1 MRLANY
7 EFAESLDKKEWLNS
21 MQMKVGLSYFGGK
34 SVIGKYIFNNIFNLS
49 VEMKKRGRKPEIF
62 IDAFTGGGKMGLS
75 VPYGW
80 YDTIVMN
87 DINYGVYSY
96 YKCCQSDD
104 YIALIYMI
112 EKIGELMSR
121 DLFHVAAYLRNF
133 GINVDKWDDGKD
145 FVTEDEVLDPLV
157 AAALTYW
164 VTVGAF
170 NGMTA
175 PDSTSYK
182 LTKEIGEGDNKQ
194 DDKSLEQENI
204 KKVIKRAYKNIPKIH
219 EQLNKQHYIIENLD
233 YRELIKKYNG
243 MDWHDCDWMSKER
256 FKDFLQERNELD
268 EKIFDEQY
276 EEFSKEHTH
285 KNLEYANK
293 NKLWYFDPPYHPW
306 CLYAGENAP
315 YADTFSAKLAN
326 EMIDILHGDK
336 EEEFG
341 KIEYFIKSDY
351 DPEVAYN
358 TAKTEVNNHHDGHQ
372 LTWYRK
378 LIDMEEGREENKN
391 NFSLNQYEKDM
402 IWKEG
407 MVTNLFKKI
416 ETYPF
421 CKICVGGFDKGALLG
436 KENESRKSVGQEY
449 IWCRGF
455 SKGYEEIEGEP
466 AKE

>member
-1 MRLANY
+1 
-7 EFAESLDKKEWLNS
+7 
-21 MQMKVGLSYFGGK
+21 
-34 SVIGKYIFNNIFNLS
+34 
-49 VEMKKRGRKPEIF
+49 MKKQGRKPEIF

-96 YKCCQSDD
+96 YKYCQGD

-164 VTVGAF
+164 VTAGAF

-194 DDKSLEQENI
+194 DDKRLEQENI

-243 MDWHDCDWMSKER
+243 LEWHDINWMSKED
-256 FKDFLQERNELD
+256 FKEFLQKRERVD
-268 EKIFDEQY
+268 EKNFDEQY
-276 EEFSKEHTH
+276 EKFSNEHTH
-285 KNLEYANK
+285 VNVEYANK
-293 NKLWYFDPPYHPW
+293 NKLWYFDPPYHPV
-306 CLYAGENAP
+306 CLHGGNDAP
-315 YADTFSAKLAN
+315 YADAFT
-326 EMIDILHGDK
+326 
-336 EEEFG
+336 EE
-341 KIEYFIKSDY
+341 
-351 DPEVAYN
+351 
-358 TAKTEVNNHHDGHQ
+358 
-372 LTWYRK
+372 
-378 LIDMEEGREENKN
+378 
-391 NFSLNQYEKDM
+391 
-402 IWKEG
+402 
-407 MVTNLFKKI
+407 
-416 ETYPF
+416 
-421 CKICVGGFDKGALLG
+421 
-436 KENESRKSVGQEY
+436 
-449 IWCRGF
+449 
-455 SKGYEEIEGEP
+455 
-466 AKE
+466 

>member
-7 EFAESLDKKEWLNS
+7 EFAETLDKKEWLNS
-21 MQMKVGLSYFGGK
+21 MQMKVGLNYFGGK

-49 VEMKKRGRKPEIF
+49 VEMKRQGRKPDIF

-96 YKCCQSDD
+96 YKYCQGD

-133 GINVDKWDDGKD
+133 GINVDKWEDGKD

-164 VTVGAF
+164 VTAGAF

-175 PDSTSYK
+175 PDSTAYN
-182 LTKEIGEGDNKQ
+182 LTRRVKEGEKEEQ
-194 DDKSLEQENI
+194 DDKKLEQENI
-204 KKVIKRAYKNIPKIH
+204 KKVINRAYKNIPKIH

-233 YRELIKKYNG
+233 YRELVKKYNG
-243 MDWHDCDWMSKER
+243 
-256 FKDFLQERNELD
+256 
-268 EKIFDEQY
+268 
-276 EEFSKEHTH
+276 
-285 KNLEYANK
+285 LEYVDLQK
-293 NKLWYFDPPYHPW
+293 NKHEARKEFEKKNILWYFDPPYHPV
-306 CLYAGENAP
+306 CLHGGKDAP
-315 YADTFSAKLAN
+315 YADSFTEDLSN
-326 EMIDILHGDK
+326 EMTDILHGDR

-341 KIEYFIKSDY
+341 KLEYFIKSDY
-351 DPEVAYN
+351 DPKEALQRAEAAV
-358 TAKTEVNNHHDGHQ
+358 KLGDESEESQ
-372 LTWYRK
+372 LPWYKR
-378 LIDMEEGREENKN
+378 LLEREKN
-391 NFSLNQYEKDM
+391 N
-402 IWKEG
+402 KEIS
-407 MVTNLFKKI
+407 TLFDKL
-416 ETYPF
+416 EVYPF
-421 CKICVGGFDKGALLG
+421 CKICVGGFDKGAIAG
-436 KENESRKSVGQEY
+436 SGDNKKKNVGQEY

-455 SKGYEEIEGEP
+455 SKGYEEIEGES
-466 AKE
+466 AK

>member
-7 EFAESLDKKEWLNS
+7 EFAESLDKKDWLNS

-49 VEMKKRGRKPEIF
+49 VEMKKQGRKPEIF

-87 DINYGVYSY
+87 DKNYGVYSY
-96 YKCCQSDD
+96 YKCCQSDN

-121 DLFHVAAYLRNF
+121 DFFHIAAYLRNF
-133 GINVDKWDDGKD
+133 GIKVDKWDDGSEM
-145 FVTEDEVLDPLV
+145 VLEDEVLDPLV
-157 AAALTYW
+157 AAALTFW
-164 VTVGAF
+164 VTAGAF

-175 PDSTSYK
+175 PDSTTYN

-194 DDKSLEQENI
+194 DDKRLEQENI

-219 EQLNKQHYIIENLD
+219 EQLNKQRYIIENLD

-243 MDWHDCDWMSKER
+243 MEWHDIIWMSKED
-256 FKDFLQERNELD
+256 FKEFLQKRGRFN

-276 EEFSKEHTH
+276 KKFSNDHTH
-285 KNLEYANK
+285 INVEYANK

-306 CLYAGENAP
+306 CLHAGEDAP
-315 YADTFSAKLAN
+315 YADTFTVELAN
-326 EMIDILHGDK
+326 EMIDILHGDR
-336 EEEFG
+336 EDEFG
-341 KIEYFIKSDY
+341 KLEYFIKSDY
-351 DPEVAYN
+351 DPKVAYE
-358 TAKTEVNNHHDGHQ
+358 TAKREVNNSHDGHPI
-372 LTWYRK
+372 TWYKK
-378 LIDMEEGREENKN
+378 LIDMETGNDNKK
-391 NFSLNQYEKDM
+391 SEYKLKKYEAGITWTK
-402 IWKEG
+402 G
-407 MVTNLFKKI
+407 MVTTLFDRL
-416 ETYPF
+416 EVYPF
-421 CKICVGGFDKGALLG
+421 CKICVGGFDKGANLG
-436 KENESRKSVGQEY
+436 KDNESRKSVGHEY

-466 AKE
+466 AK